1 MAKVLTTIYRIEGV
15 LDGSLISAI
24 QRASSA
30 MKGLKAASTGK
41 IDIGRFGELQS
52 KLAELQKVQAAML
65 RLKQLQGEMGKSWAA
80 AREKTSSYGKL
91 QGEVNL
97 SRAALEQ
104 LKRQMSELKT
114 QRDTSTGSARRE
126 ASEQLRV
133 LKEQYAL
140 RQSQLREMEQR
151 LKSSKRETTAAQG
164 NYASQAAELRQLSS
178 ALNAAGISA
187 RNFAGAEQSLK
198 SAIDTTTAALKAQE
212 RLSSALKAHNDAGEN
227 LNTAWGNVSN
237 TMSTAASIMQPFKA
251 AVDNAENFEHEMSR
265 VKALTQSDNI
275 RKGFYAQT
283 ASEMKELEAQAREL
297 GATTQFTMTQAAQ
310 AQGFLGMAGWSKD
323 QIIKAMP
330 GMLDLAAASGMDLA
344 RTADIVSDN
353 LTALGMDATQ
363 VGHMT
368 DVYAYALTRS
378 NLNMEALGE
387 SMKYAAP
394 AMHAYGGDIHDAAA
408 AMMIMGNAGIKGSM
422 AGTALRMGL
431 LRLAGPP
438 KKATKEMEALGISLS
453 DATRMAYESQ
463 AQLEA
468 LGIHVDDGMQPTE
481 KMKYVLEELGQ
492 KMQGLSKDE
501 KLAAVGAIFGVN
513 AASGWL
519 AVLEQGPEQFANFRD
534 ALRKSDGTAKQIAK
548 TMNDDTRGAWLYLE
562 SAIDAV
568 SNNIGSAFLPAL
580 KSTYEGLNPV
590 VTSMAQWIG
599 EHPGVVQGFGAIAA
613 AAAGGMVALGGFR
626 VAMAGVSFVTT
637 TIEMMQATAALQSL
651 TAMTGGA
658 AGAFAKLSAL
668 STIFQTQGLVTG
680 IRTIGFALQ
689 ATAQSAMGFL
699 LAPWSAMMG
708 GLTGAF
714 TKLGAV
720 IATVQAHGLISTFRM
735 IGLAMQSAAAS
746 AASFIFSPWGV
757 ALGAIAAIAA
767 AAYLIYSNWDQLAP
781 YFEGIMSRLSSAIDG
796 AFARIEPAI
805 GRLGAAWT
813 AMTSAFDSSGLGELM
828 TAGVL
833 SAIEVV
839 VGAITTAITLV
850 GTFVTTI
857 ADIGAKLAEA
867 FGLLMEGRIVDAIM
881 KVGEAFSSGLGGAI
895 KMVGELIKGV
905 YETIMRVVDIGRG
918 LIGGKLLSG
927 DFDYGGGSRNER
939 LRARHSE
946 KLSELTIGA
955 TQLNE
960 SEREKTTLSV
970 REAAR
975 GGGTNEQI
983 TASVLEKLS
992 NIQNQTGARQAEMLS
1007 LVTKELASRKD
1018 MTAER
1023 KGEIVTAIREGM
1035 QSKSES
1041 TTEQI
1046 TSALAQYASEKVGKD
1061 EASQAAFVN
1070 SMRETLSATQLSA
1083 QEQNAAMMGVL
1094 EKMAQQES
1102 RTELTESI
1110 TKAMA
1115 DANMKTLESRDQ
1127 ATAEL
1132 LAYLKSDQK
1141 SDMST
1146 KLEAA
1151 LEYLKT
1157 QTDVNE
1163 TSRNDM
1169 MSQIREGLQESVG
1182 TQIGEQVSAAIKES
1196 SDQSQLVSELTSVL
1210 SAQED
1215 RSAASVEMMMS
1226 SVQSALEASGQRSS
1240 EEITTIMSELRT
1252 SMQSSM
1258 EEQRAAAAETFTQ
1271 LQQSSTQ
1278 AGASMEQAGQL
1289 AMQLGVSSEQAG
1301 AMVQM
1306 LSAGAAAAGE
1316 AAAASA
1322 GSIGGLGSSAQEV
1335 AGALSGAAA
1344 QISSIQINVPQVNYI
1359 PMNVPVG
1366 GHAEGGIFA
1375 KGAHLTWF
1383 AERSAEAAIPIDN
1396 STRSIA
1402 LWRTTGAM
1410 LGVLPQSEKQL
1421 PIETTLPP
1429 MAGQTQIPILPQ
1441 SKLPMPIETKLP
1453 PIAGQG
1459 QIPILPQSR
1468 PPMPQSRPKA
1478 KSLFAP
1484 SNPIIELINLLS
1496 GGRQESTS
1504 SIPNYNSS
1512 ATSIQHPYNFDIT
1525 TLQRSQSVFA
1535 PRNPMLEQF
1544 NEMLTTTL
1552 STTRTAGIIPSALSE
1567 MENTTSTSNAAFT
1580 TMPPLELH
1588 FHFEGNVDREEVK
1601 RGVSESIPMI
1611 RESWEEQRARW
1622 LHEESRR
1629 SY

>member
-626 VAMAGVSFVTT
+626 VAMAGISFVTT
-637 TIEMMQATAALQSL
+637 TVEMMQATAAF
-651 TAMTGGA
+651 ADGNDGGRGRRVCKTECVVDDLSNA
-658 AGAFAKLSAL
+658 RAGDGDQNDR
-668 STIFQTQGLVTG
+668 IC
-680 IRTIGFALQ
+680 
-689 ATAQSAMGFL
+689 
-699 LAPWSAMMG
+699 
-708 GLTGAF
+708 
-714 TKLGAV
+714 
-720 IATVQAHGLISTFRM
+720 IAGD
-735 IGLAMQSAAAS
+735 
-746 AASFIFSPWGV
+746 
-757 ALGAIAAIAA
+757 GAIG
-767 AAYLIYSNWDQLAP
+767 D
-781 YFEGIMSRLSSAIDG
+781 GI
-796 AFARIEPAI
+796 FACAVERDD
-805 GRLGAAWT
+805 GRLDGC
-813 AMTSAFDSSGLGELM
+813 
-828 TAGVL
+828 
-833 SAIEVV
+833 
-839 VGAITTAITLV
+839 
-850 GTFVTTI
+850 
-857 ADIGAKLAEA
+857 
-867 FGLLMEGRIVDAIM
+867 
-881 KVGEAFSSGLGGAI
+881 
-895 KMVGELIKGV
+895 V
-905 YETIMRVVDIGRG
+905 YETRSGDSDGAGARINQHVSNDRVGNAECGGVGGIVYLQSVGRG
-918 LIGGKLLSG
+918 VGSDSG
-927 DFDYGGGSRNER
+927 DSGGGVFDLQQLGSTRAV
-939 LRARHSE
+939 LRRD
-946 KLSELTIGA
+946 
-955 TQLNE
+955 NE
-960 SEREKTTLSV
+960 SAEFGDR
-970 REAAR
+970 R
-975 GGGTNEQI
+975 GICPDRAGN
-983 TASVLEKLS
+983 
-992 NIQNQTGARQAEMLS
+992 R
-1007 LVTKELASRKD
+1007 
-1018 MTAER
+1018 
-1023 KGEIVTAIREGM
+1023 AIGHGM
-1035 QSKSES
+1035 DGND
-1041 TTEQI
+1041 
-1046 TSALAQYASEKVGKD
+1046 VG
-1061 EASQAAFVN
+1061 V
-1070 SMRETLSATQLSA
+1070 
-1083 QEQNAAMMGVL
+1083 
-1094 EKMAQQES
+1094 
-1102 RTELTESI
+1102 
-1110 TKAMA
+1110 
-1115 DANMKTLESRDQ
+1115 
-1127 ATAEL
+1127 
-1132 LAYLKSDQK
+1132 
-1141 SDMST
+1141 
-1146 KLEAA
+1146 
-1151 LEYLKT
+1151 
-1157 QTDVNE
+1157 
-1163 TSRNDM
+1163 
-1169 MSQIREGLQESVG
+1169 
-1182 TQIGEQVSAAIKES
+1182 
-1196 SDQSQLVSELTSVL
+1196 
-1210 SAQED
+1210 
-1215 RSAASVEMMMS
+1215 
-1226 SVQSALEASGQRSS
+1226 
-1240 EEITTIMSELRT
+1240 
-1252 SMQSSM
+1252 
-1258 EEQRAAAAETFTQ
+1258 
-1271 LQQSSTQ
+1271 
-1278 AGASMEQAGQL
+1278 
-1289 AMQLGVSSEQAG
+1289 
-1301 AMVQM
+1301 
-1306 LSAGAAAAGE
+1306 
-1316 AAAASA
+1316 
-1322 GSIGGLGSSAQEV
+1322 
-1335 AGALSGAAA
+1335 
-1344 QISSIQINVPQVNYI
+1344 
-1359 PMNVPVG
+1359 
-1366 GHAEGGIFA
+1366 
-1375 KGAHLTWF
+1375 
-1383 AERSAEAAIPIDN
+1383 
-1396 STRSIA
+1396 
-1402 LWRTTGAM
+1402 
-1410 LGVLPQSEKQL
+1410 
-1421 PIETTLPP
+1421 
-1429 MAGQTQIPILPQ
+1429 
-1441 SKLPMPIETKLP
+1441 
-1453 PIAGQG
+1453 
-1459 QIPILPQSR
+1459 
-1468 PPMPQSRPKA
+1468 
-1478 KSLFAP
+1478 
-1484 SNPIIELINLLS
+1484 
-1496 GGRQESTS
+1496 
-1504 SIPNYNSS
+1504 
-1512 ATSIQHPYNFDIT
+1512 
-1525 TLQRSQSVFA
+1525 
-1535 PRNPMLEQF
+1535 
-1544 NEMLTTTL
+1544 
-1552 STTRTAGIIPSALSE
+1552 
-1567 MENTTSTSNAAFT
+1567 
-1580 TMPPLELH
+1580 
-1588 FHFEGNVDREEVK
+1588 
-1601 RGVSESIPMI
+1601 
-1611 RESWEEQRARW
+1611 
-1622 LHEESRR
+1622 
-1629 SY
+1629 